1 MSVYEDYRYE
11 WDRESQR
18 VSVIESIS
26 GMIAEEANALE
37 LWWHAMGRTMIDV
50 TMLTLAL
57 GTCPKQ
63 ELESFHP

>member
-1 MSVYEDYRYE
+1 MTVYEDYRYE

-26 GMIAEEANALE
+26 GMIAEEASALE

-57 GTCPKQ
+57 GTCSKQ